1 MSSRDCANPVRGL
14 ALLLLLV
21 VVVVEVDV
29 VVPLGVVVVVV
40 VVVVVGRGGV
50 ACSNTT
56 GHDDGRSIIG
66 RWRWLGGDGG

>member
-14 ALLLLLV
+14 ELLLLV
-21 VVVVEVDV
+21 VLLVEVDV
-29 VVPLGVVVVVV
+29 VVPLGVVVV

>member
-14 ALLLLLV
+14 ALLLVVLL
-21 VVVVEVDV
+21 ELDV
-29 VVPLGVVVVVV
+29 VVPLG
-40 VVVVVGRGGV
+40 VVVVGRGGV

>member
-14 ALLLLLV
+14 ALVLLLV
-21 VVVVEVDV
+21 VVVVELDV
-29 VVPLGVVVVVV
+29 VVPLGVAV

-56 GHDDGRSIIG
+56 GHDDVRSTIIG
-66 RWRWLGGDGG
+66 RWCWLGGDGG

>member
-21 VVVVEVDV
+21 VVVVELDV
-29 VVPLGVVVVVV
+29 VVPLGVAVVI
-40 VVVVVGRGGV
+40 VVGRGGV

-56 GHDDGRSIIG
+56 GHDDVRSTIIG
-66 RWRWLGGDGG
+66 RWCWLGGDGG

>member
-14 ALLLLLV
+14 ALLLV
-21 VVVVEVDV
+21 VLVEVDN

-40 VVVVVGRGGV
+40 VVVVVGGGGV

-56 GHDDGRSIIG
+56 GHDDVRSSIG
-66 RWRWLGGDGG
+66 RWWCWLGDDGG

>member
-14 ALLLLLV
+14 ELLLLV
-21 VVVVEVDV
+21 VLLVEVDV
-29 VVPLGVVVVVV
+29 VPLGVVVV